1 MWHALRAELI
11 YFRVWLLGGLGIAA
25 GVSVL
30 MLVIKWFVDD
40 AEGIPGFLTSMFL
53 FIAGMVVSFIVQ
65 SYRWEERRTRLLLAG
80 TLTPRQLAGVM
91 VILPVCFMSVG
102 ALAGVIMIGLTALI
116 TGNLDHTNLRMTA
129 VFGLEFWAYA
139 QMGPLVQ
146 EAAAARRQG
155 RGRAAIVGW
164 TVFAGAVLLL
174 AVGMLFRHLILAN
187 LGQLMAIVMA
197 MVVAAAIYQ
206 GRTDFTR

>member
-174 AVGMLFRHLILAN
+174 AVGMFFRHLILAN

>member
-1 MWHALRAELI
+1 MWHALKAELV
-11 YFRVWLLGGLGIAA
+11 YFRAWMLGGLAIAA
-25 GVSVL
+25 GVSL
-30 MLVIKWFVDD
+30 MMMGIKWFVED
-40 AEGIPGFLTSMFL
+40 AEGIPGFLNSIFL
-53 FIAGMVVSFIVQ
+53 FIAGMVVAFIVQ
-65 SYRWEERRTRLLLAG
+65 SYRWEERRTRLLMAG

-102 ALAGVIMIGLTALI
+102 GLAAVLMIGLTALI
-116 TGNLDHTNLRMTA
+116 TGSLNHDDLRMTA

-146 EAAAARRQG
+146 EATAARRQG

-164 TVFAGAVLLL
+164 TVFGVAVLLL
-174 AVGMLFRHLILAN
+174 AVGMFFRHLIQAN
-187 LGQLMAIVMA
+187 LGQMMAIIMA
-197 MVVAAAIYQ
+197 VVVAAKLYT

>member
-1 MWHALRAELI
+1 MWHALTAELV
-11 YFRVWLLGGLGIAA
+11 YFRAWLLGGLGIAA

-30 MLVIKWFVDD
+30 MLVIKFFVDD
-40 AEGIPGFLTSMFL
+40 AEGIPGFLTSIFL
-53 FIAGMVVSFIVQ
+53 CIAGMVVSIVVQ

-80 TLTPRQLAGVM
+80 TLTPRQLAGVL

-102 ALAGVIMIGLTALI
+102 VLAGFFMVGLIALI
-116 TGNLDHTNLRMTA
+116 TGNLDHADLHMTA

-146 EAAAARRQG
+146 EATAARRQD
-155 RGRAAIVGW
+155 RGRAAIIGW
-164 TVFAGAVLLL
+164 SVFAVSVLLL
-174 AVGMLFRHLILAN
+174 AVGMFFRHLIQAN

-197 MVVAAAIYQ
+197 MVVAANLYT

>member
-1 MWHALRAELI
+1 MWHALKAELV
-11 YFRVWLLGGLGIAA
+11 YFRMWLLGGLGIAA
-25 GVSVL
+25 GVSVM

-53 FIAGMVVSFIVQ
+53 FIAGMVVSIIVQ
-65 SYRWEERRTRLLLAG
+65 SYRWEERRTRLLMAG
-80 TLTPRQLAGVM
+80 TLTPRQLAGVL
-91 VILPVCFMSVG
+91 VVLPVCFMSVG
-102 ALAGVIMIGLTALI
+102 AAAGVLMIGLTALI
-116 TGNLDHTNLRMTA
+116 TGHLDLTDLRMTG

-155 RGRAAIVGW
+155 RGQAAIIGW
-164 TVFAGAVLLL
+164 TVFAIAILLL
-174 AVGMLFRHLILAN
+174 AVGMFFRHMIQAN
-187 LGQLMAIVMA
+187 LGQLLAIVMA

-206 GRTDFTR
+206 GRNDFTR

>member
-1 MWHALRAELI
+1 MWHALRAELV
-11 YFRVWLLGGLGIAA
+11 YFRMWLLGALGIAA
-25 GVSVL
+25 GVSVM

-53 FIAGMVVSFIVQ
+53 FIAGMVVSIIVQ

-80 TLTPRQLAGVM
+80 TLTPRQLAGVL
-91 VILPVCFMSVG
+91 VILPACFMSVG
-102 ALAGVIMIGLTALI
+102 ALAAVIMIGLTALI
-116 TGNLDHTNLRMTA
+116 TGNLDHTDLRMTA

-164 TVFAGAVLLL
+164 MVFAGAILLL
-174 AVGMLFRHLILAN
+174 AMGMFFRHLIQAN
-187 LGQLMAIVMA
+187 LGQMLAIVMT

>member
-1 MWHALRAELI
+1 MWHALRAELA
-11 YFRVWLLGGLGIAA
+11 YFRMWLLGGLGIAA
-25 GVSVL
+25 GVSVM

-53 FIAGMVVSFIVQ
+53 FIAGMVVSIIVQ

-80 TLTPRQLAGVM
+80 TLTPRQLAGVL
-91 VILPVCFMSVG
+91 VILPACFMSVG

-116 TGNLDHTNLRMTA
+116 TGNLDHTDLRMTA

-155 RGRAAIVGW
+155 RGRTAIVGW
-164 TVFAGAVLLL
+164 MVFAGAIVLL
-174 AVGMLFRHLILAN
+174 AVGMFFRHLIQAN
-187 LGQLMAIVMA
+187 LGQMMAIVMA
-197 MVVAAAIYQ
+197 MVVAAKLYT
-206 GRTDFTR
+206 GRTDYTR

>member
-1 MWHALRAELI
+1 MWHALRAELA
-11 YFRVWLLGGLGIAA
+11 YFRMWLLGGLGIAA
-25 GVSVL
+25 GVSVM

-53 FIAGMVVSFIVQ
+53 FIAGMVVSIIVQ

-80 TLTPRQLAGVM
+80 TLTPRQLAGVL
-91 VILPVCFMSVG
+91 VILPACFMSVG
-102 ALAGVIMIGLTALI
+102 ALAAVIMIGLTALI
-116 TGNLDHTNLRMTA
+116 TGNLDHTDLRMTA

-164 TVFAGAVLLL
+164 MVFAGAILLL
-174 AVGMLFRHLILAN
+174 AVGMFFRHLIQAN
-187 LGQLMAIVMA
+187 LGQMLAIVMA

>member
-1 MWHALRAELI
+1 MWHALRAELV

-30 MLVIKWFVDD
+30 MLMIKWFVDD

-53 FIAGMVVSFIVQ
+53 FIAGMVVSFIAQ

-80 TLTPRQLAGVM
+80 ALTPRQLAGVL
-91 VILPVCFMSVG
+91 VILPVCFMSAG

-116 TGNLDHTNLRMTA
+116 TGNLDHTDLRMTA

-174 AVGMLFRHLILAN
+174 AVGMFFRHLIQAN
-187 LGQLMAIVMA
+187 LGQMLAIVMA

>member
-1 MWHALRAELI
+1 MWHALRAELV
-11 YFRVWLLGGLGIAA
+11 YFRVWMLGALGIAA
-25 GVSVL
+25 GVSLL
-30 MLVIKWFVDD
+30 MVGIKWFVDD

-53 FIAGMVVSFIVQ
+53 FIAGMVVAFIVQ
-65 SYRWEERRTRLLLAG
+65 SYRWEERRTRLLMAG

-91 VILPVCFMSVG
+91 VILPACFMSVG
-102 ALAGVIMIGLTALI
+102 ALAAVLMIGLTALI
-116 TGNLDHTNLRMTA
+116 TGSLDHADLRMTA

-164 TVFAGAVLLL
+164 TVFAVAILLL
-174 AVGMLFRHLILAN
+174 AMGMFFRHLIQAN

-197 MVVAAAIYQ
+197 VVIAANLYT
-206 GRTDFTR
+206 GRTDYTR

>member
-1 MWHALRAELI
+1 
-11 YFRVWLLGGLGIAA
+11 
-25 GVSVL
+25 
-30 MLVIKWFVDD
+30 
-40 AEGIPGFLTSMFL
+40 
-53 FIAGMVVSFIVQ
+53 
-65 SYRWEERRTRLLLAG
+65 
-80 TLTPRQLAGVM
+80 
-91 VILPVCFMSVG
+91 
-102 ALAGVIMIGLTALI
+102 MIGLTSLI
-116 TGNLDHTNLRMTA
+116 TGNLDPADLRMTA

-146 EAAAARRQG
+146 EATAARRQG

-164 TVFAGAVLLL
+164 TVFGVAILLL
-174 AVGMLFRHLILAN
+174 AVGMFFRHLIQAN

>member
-116 TGNLDHTNLRMTA
+116 TGNLDHTDLRMTA

-174 AVGMLFRHLILAN
+174 AVGMFFRHLILAN

>member
-1 MWHALRAELI
+1 MWHALRAELA
-11 YFRVWLLGGLGIAA
+11 YFRMWLLGGLGIAA
-25 GVSVL
+25 GVSVM

-53 FIAGMVVSFIVQ
+53 FVAGMVVSFIVQ

-80 TLTPRQLAGVM
+80 TLTPRQLAGVL
-91 VILPVCFMSVG
+91 VILPACFMSVG
-102 ALAGVIMIGLTALI
+102 ALAGVVMIGLTALI
-116 TGNLDHTNLRMTA
+116 SGNLDPADLRMTA
-129 VFGLEFWAYA
+129 VFGVEFWAYA
-139 QMGPLVQ
+139 QLGPLAQ
-146 EAAAARRQG
+146 ESTAARRQG

-164 TVFAGAVLLL
+164 AVFAVAVLLL
-174 AVGMLFRHLILAN
+174 AVGMFFRHLIQAN
-187 LGQLMAIVMA
+187 LGQMLAIVMA

>member
-1 MWHALRAELI
+1 MWHALRAELV

-30 MLVIKWFVDD
+30 MLMIKWFVDD

-53 FIAGMVVSFIVQ
+53 FIAGMVVSFIAQ

-80 TLTPRQLAGVM
+80 ALTPRQLAGVL
-91 VILPVCFMSVG
+91 VILPVCFMSAG

-116 TGNLDHTNLRMTA
+116 TGNLDPTDLRMTA

-174 AVGMLFRHLILAN
+174 AVGMFFRHLIQAN
-187 LGQLMAIVMA
+187 LGQMLAIVMA

-206 GRTDFTR
+206 GRNDFTR

>member
-1 MWHALRAELI
+1 MWHALRAELV

-30 MLVIKWFVDD
+30 MLMIKWFVDD

-53 FIAGMVVSFIVQ
+53 FIARKVVSFIAQ

-80 TLTPRQLAGVM
+80 ALTPRQLAGVL
-91 VILPVCFMSVG
+91 VILPVCFMSAG

-116 TGNLDHTNLRMTA
+116 TGNLDPTDLRMTA

-174 AVGMLFRHLILAN
+174 AVGMFFRHLIQAN
-187 LGQLMAIVMA
+187 LGQMLAIVMA

-206 GRTDFTR
+206 GRNDFTR

>member
-1 MWHALRAELI
+1 MWHALKAELV
-11 YFRVWLLGGLGIAA
+11 YFRLWLLGGLGIAA
-25 GVSVL
+25 GVSVM
-30 MLVIKWFVDD
+30 MLAIKFFVDD

-102 ALAGVIMIGLTALI
+102 ALAGVLMIGLTALI
-116 TGNLDHTNLRMTA
+116 TGNLDLADLRMTA
-129 VFGLEFWAYA
+129 VFGVEFWAYA
-139 QMGPLVQ
+139 QIGPLAQ
-146 EAAAARRQG
+146 EATAARRQG

-164 TVFAGAVLLL
+164 TVFAVAVLLL
-174 AVGMLFRHLILAN
+174 AVGMFFRHLIQAN
-187 LGQLMAIVMA
+187 LGQMMAIIMA
-197 MVVAAAIYQ
+197 GVVAAKLYT